1 MAARSLPSPKR
12 YAQAVFQIAESE
24 GNLDQWTE
32 VLGAGAE
39 AARSPAFVAAMDAPG
54 LSLQERMAV
63 LRQVLPKIP
72 DAGYNLLALLARR
85 RAVSLLPRILEE
97 YQSAVDRH
105 QGLKR
110 VELRTAV
117 ELTDDEERLIAQR
130 LTKTMNADVR
140 TSTRVDPWLLGG
152 LMVRIDDTILDGT
165 ARGRLETMR
174 QALRTRAF

>member
-12 YAQAVFQIAESE
+12 YAQAVFQIAAAQ
-24 GNLDQWTE
+24 GNLDQWAE

-54 LSLQERMAV
+54 LGLQEKLAV
-63 LRQVLPKIP
+63 LRHVLPKMP
-72 DAGYNLLALLARR
+72 DQGYNLLALLARR
-85 RAVSLLPRILEE
+85 RAVSLLPRVLEE

-105 QGLKR
+105 EGLRR

-117 ELTDDEERLIAQR
+117 ELTDAEQHLITHRL
-130 LTKTMNADVR
+130 KEVMNADVR
-140 TSTRVDPWLLGG
+140 ARTRVDPWLLGG

-165 ARGRLETMR
+165 ARGRLESMR
-174 QALRTRAF
+174 QALRARAF

>member
-12 YAQAVFQIAESE
+12 YAQAVFQIAEAEE
-24 GNLDQWTE
+24 GLDQWSE

-54 LSLQERMAV
+54 LSVQEKMAV
-63 LRQVLPKIP
+63 LRQVLPAMP
-72 DAGYNLLALLARR
+72 DQGYNLLALLARR

-105 QGLKR
+105 QGLRR

-117 ELTDDEERLIAQR
+117 ELTDAEEQRIAERLKAA
-130 LTKTMNADVR
+130 MNADVR
-140 TSTRVDPWLLGG
+140 TSTRVDPGLLGG

-165 ARGRLETMR
+165 ARGRLESMR
-174 QALRTRAF
+174 LALRARAF